1 MKNPIN
7 VLINIAIFIHL
18 FIFIT
23 TNNTDGVNLNIN
35 NSENNNQGSIH
46 DKEKDKVI
54 DKIDEST
61 KREIKEIKRLK
72 KRTKL
77 SACMALLRINL
88 DRGNEKIKSLIVSS
102 KFDKSTTYDFLTTLL
117 IHNCIEKIKETEME
131 KILDPDN
138 IFTYNQ
144 DLDERIMEI
153 TEEVNLSIQ
162 KDELNFTNEM
172 KEILNDLKEAIT
184 SESTESN
191 MTPEEVIGLFG
202 IQLNQPGL
210 IQYIF
215 LGIGILLTVI
225 IVFGGLYILLTN
237 KKEKEKTKKDKKDR
251 KKREKEKDQ

>member
-7 VLINIAIFIHL
+7 VLINITIFIHL

-35 NSENNNQGSIH
+35 SSENNNQGNINT
-46 DKEKDKVI
+46 EKDKVI

-61 KREIKEIKRLK
+61 KREIQEIKRLK
-72 KRTKL
+72 KRNKL
-77 SACMALLRINL
+77 SACMAILRINL
-88 DRGNEKIKSLIVSS
+88 DRGNEKIKSLIGSS
-102 KFDKSTTYDFLTTLL
+102 KFDKSTTYDFLTTFL

-138 IFTYNQ
+138 IFTYNK
-144 DLDERIMEI
+144 DLDERLMEI
-153 TEEVNLSIQ
+153 TEDVNLSIQ
-162 KDELNFTNEM
+162 KEELNFTTEM

-210 IQYIF
+210 VQYVF
-215 LGIGILLTVI
+215 LGIGILLTII

-237 KKEKEKTKKDKKDR
+237 KKEKEKSKKDKRDR
-251 KKREKEKDQ
+251 KKNKKEE